1 MGKPDSRDNAATA
14 PRKAIFSTK
23 ARTIEPPP
31 GGSPLPP
38 ELDEILQIFRDVTGK
53 RWREPAPDAVRG
65 HLADIAHLLLI
76 AHGGVDAFLDAPAAR
91 NALDAI
97 RTLLATLPGLL
108 TNAETAA
115 EQGRRHGLP
124 SIGDWLAWRGKELVA
139 VLEPWRKTLGPRTRP
154 DKRRGWHW
162 LARALALHDVPSV
175 IRAGTAARRA
185 SLTKKD
191 APAVVAIQ
199 RLLSRAGTAAEA
211 AAIVKAL
218 APPKG
223 GKL

>member
-1 MGKPDSRDNAATA
+1 MGKPASRDNAATA

-31 GGSPLPP
+31 GGWPLPP

-76 AHGGVDAFLDAPAAR
+76 ARGGVDAFLGAPAAR

-97 RTLLATLPGLL
+97 RTLLETMPGLIA
-108 TNAETAA
+108 NAETAA

-124 SIGDWLAWRGKELVA
+124 SRGAWLAWRGNELVA
-139 VLEPWRKTLGPRTRP
+139 ALEPWRKTLGPRTRP

-162 LARALALHDVPSV
+162 LARALALHDVPAL
-175 IRAGTAARRA
+175 IRAGTAARKV
-185 SLTKKD
+185 SLTKHD
-191 APAVVAIQ
+191 APAVLVIQ

>member
-1 MGKPDSRDNAATA
+1 MAESDSRDTA
-14 PRKAIFSTK
+14 PAQRRKAIGSTT
-23 ARTIEPPP
+23 ARTIEAPP
-31 GGSPLPP
+31 GGWPLPP

-76 AHGGVDAFLDAPAAR
+76 ARGGVDAFLDAPAAR

-97 RTLLATLPGLL
+97 RTLLETMPGLIG
-108 TNAETAA
+108 NAETAA

-124 SIGDWLAWRGKELVA
+124 SIGDWLAWRGKELVGA
-139 VLEPWRKTLGPRTRP
+139 LEPWRKTLGPRTRP
-154 DKRRGWHW
+154 DRRRGWHW
-162 LARALALHDVPSV
+162 LARALALHDVPAL
-175 IRAGTAARRA
+175 IRAGTAARKV
-185 SLTKKD
+185 SLTKHG

-199 RLLSRAGTAAEA
+199 RLLSRAGISAEA
-211 AAIVKAL
+211 AAIVKVL
-218 APPKG
+218 AASKV

>member
-1 MGKPDSRDNAATA
+1 MAESDSRDTA
-14 PRKAIFSTK
+14 PAQRRKAIGSTT

-31 GGSPLPP
+31 GGWPLPP

-76 AHGGVDAFLDAPAAR
+76 ARGGVDAFLDAPAAR

-97 RTLLATLPGLL
+97 RTLLSTLPDFIA
-108 TNAETAA
+108 NAENAA
-115 EQGRRHGLP
+115 EQGRQRGLP
-124 SIGDWLAWRGKELVA
+124 SRGDWLAWRGKELLA
-139 VLEPWRKTLGPRTRP
+139 ALEPWRKTIGPRTRP

-162 LARALALHDVPSV
+162 LARALALPAAPAV
-175 IRAGTAARRA
+175 IRAGTAARKV
-185 SLTKKD
+185 SITKQD
-191 APAVVAIQ
+191 SAAVQVIQ
-199 RLLSRAGTAAEA
+199 RLLSRAGISAEA
-211 AAIVKAL
+211 AAIVKVL
-218 APPKG
+218 AASKV

>member
-1 MGKPDSRDNAATA
+1 MAESDSRDTA
-14 PRKAIFSTK
+14 PAQRRKAIGSTT
-23 ARTIEPPP
+23 ARTIEAPP
-31 GGSPLPP
+31 GGWPLPP

-76 AHGGVDAFLDAPAAR
+76 ARGGVDAFLDAPAAR

-97 RTLLATLPGLL
+97 RTLLETMPGLIG
-108 TNAETAA
+108 NAETAA

-124 SIGDWLAWRGKELVA
+124 SIGDWLAWRGKELVGA
-139 VLEPWRKTLGPRTRP
+139 LEPWRKTLGPRTRP
-154 DKRRGWHW
+154 DRRRGWHW
-162 LARALALHDVPSV
+162 LACALALHDVPAL
-175 IRAGTAARRA
+175 IRAGTAARKV
-185 SLTKKD
+185 SLTKHG

-199 RLLSRAGTAAEA
+199 RLLSRAGISAEA
-211 AAIVKAL
+211 AAIVKVL
-218 APPKG
+218 AASKV

>member
-1 MGKPDSRDNAATA
+1 MAEPDSRDTPPAQR
-14 PRKAIFSTK
+14 RKATFSTK

-31 GGSPLPP
+31 GGWPLPP
-38 ELDEILQIFRDVTGK
+38 ELDEILQIFRDVTGN

-76 AHGGVDAFLDAPAAR
+76 ARGGVDAFLGAPAAR

-97 RTLLATLPGLL
+97 RALLEALPELIAD
-108 TNAETAA
+108 AETAA

-191 APAVVAIQ
+191 APAVAAIQ
-199 RLLSRAGTAAEA
+199 RLLSRAGISAEA
-211 AAIVKAL
+211 GAIVKAL
-218 APPKG
+218 APRKV